1 MSRKN
6 AINLMHAIASKSC
19 SCPAHSHGYSSG
31 VMQMADG
38 TQTGKMEYAFEMSS
52 STVRFGPG
60 VSAELGADLRNW
72 GAKSVCLVTDVNVAK
87 LSSVRTAF
95 DSLSRHGIQFEVYD
109 KTRVEPTDASLWDAA
124 TFARGKQFDAFVA
137 IGGGSAIDTCKV
149 ANLYSCDK
157 NAKFLDY
164 VNKPIGRG
172 KEINVNLKPLIALPT
187 TSGTGSETTG
197 VAIFDYKKLHAKT
210 GISSKFLKPKLA
222 LIDPL
227 HTLTQPER
235 VTAFCGF
242 DVFCHAVESFTA
254 VDYRERGPAPA
265 DPSLRPPYQG
275 RNPISDVWA
284 RYALQI
290 IRENFIDA
298 IYQPDNL
305 KARSRMHLASTMAG
319 VGFGNAGVHL
329 CHGLSYPISGNVRQ
343 FRPEGY
349 ADSHAIVPHGLS
361 VVISAPAVFQFTAS
375 ACPERHLEAAQI
387 LGDHTNANAKLADAG
402 NILADTVRMFM
413 QRAGIEN
420 GLKALGFNS
429 DDIPALVE
437 GTLPQERITK
447 LAPREQSKEDL
458 AKLFENSMVVY

>member
-6 AINLMHAIASKSC
+6 AVHLMQAIVSKSC

-31 VMQMADG
+31 TDQLAAANR
-38 TQTGKMEYAFEMSS
+38 TGKMEYAFEMSS

-87 LSSVRTAF
+87 LPSVRTAF
-95 DSLSRHGIQFEVYD
+95 DSLSRHGIAYEVYD

-137 IGGGSAIDTCKV
+137 IGGGSVIDTCKA
-149 ANLYSCDK
+149 ANLFACDRE
-157 NAKFLDY
+157 AEFLDY
-164 VNKPIGRG
+164 VNKPIGKG
-172 KEINVNLKPLIALPT
+172 KEINVDLKPLIALPT

-210 GISSKFLKPKLA
+210 GISSKLLKPKLA
-222 LIDPL
+222 IIDPL

-242 DVFCHAVESFTA
+242 DVFCHALESFTA
-254 VDYRERGPAPA
+254 IDYRERGPAPT

-284 RYALQI
+284 RFSLQI
-290 IRENFIDA
+290 IRDNFINA
-298 IYQPDNL
+298 IYQPDNE
-305 KARSRMHLASTMAG
+305 KARSKMHLASAMAG

-329 CHGLSYPISGNVRQ
+329 CHGLSYPISGNVRDY
-343 FRPEGY
+343 RPEGY
-349 ADSHAIVPHGLS
+349 ADTHAIVPHGLS
-361 VVISAPAVFQFTAS
+361 VVISAPAVFQFTAP
-375 ACPERHLEAAQI
+375 ACPQRHLEAAQI
-387 LGDHTNANAKLADAG
+387 LGADTSNAKLADAG
-402 NILADTVRMFM
+402 RILADTVRSFM

-420 GLKALGFNS
+420 GLNALGFNS
-429 DDIPALVE
+429 GDIPALVE

-447 LAPREQSKEDL
+447 LAPRQQSREDL
-458 AKLFENSMVVY
+458 GKLFENSMEIY

>member
-6 AINLMHAIASKSC
+6 AINLMHDIASKSC

-31 VMQMADG
+31 AAQVAAG

-87 LSSVRTAF
+87 LPSVSTAF

-137 IGGGSAIDTCKV
+137 IGGGSVIDTCKV
-149 ANLYSCDK
+149 ANLFSCDK
-157 NAKFLDY
+157 DAEFLDY
-164 VNKPIGRG
+164 VNQPIGRG

-242 DVFCHAVESFTA
+242 DVFCHALESFTA
-254 VDYRERGPAPA
+254 VDYRERGPAPV

-290 IRENFIDA
+290 IRGNFLDA
-298 IYQPDNL
+298 IYQPDNIE
-305 KARSRMHLASTMAG
+305 ARSRMHLASTMAG

-361 VVISAPAVFQFTAS
+361 VVISAPAVFQFTAP
-375 ACPERHLEAAQI
+375 ACPERHLEAAQM
-387 LGDHTNANAKLADAG
+387 LGGHINNAKLEDAG
-402 NILADTVRMFM
+402 NILADTVRTFM

-420 GLKALGFNS
+420 GLKALGFS
-429 DDIPALVE
+429 SKDIPALVE

-447 LAPREQSKEDL
+447 LAPRQQSKEDL
-458 AKLFENSMVVY
+458 TKLFENSMVVY